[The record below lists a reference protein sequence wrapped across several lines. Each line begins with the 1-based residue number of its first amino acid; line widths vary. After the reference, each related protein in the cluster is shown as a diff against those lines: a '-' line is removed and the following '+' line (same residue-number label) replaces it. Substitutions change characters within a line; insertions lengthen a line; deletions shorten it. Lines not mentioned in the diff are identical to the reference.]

1 MNHLTDDELFRL
13 AEITNE
19 YFSYDENELKMMEHL
34 KSCKECYDKFC
45 STLVLVE
52 VTSDEG
58 YMTLSELYSM
68 SYADSSVQMLAN
80 QVLAVVGVVKQQV
93 TDGIKLILEQFKK
106 KDAVFCFEPALAM
119 GTRGSASAESNTY
132 KMEDVED
139 EKTFMLLDS
148 QNKEVLLQINTKD
161 LDFEEIKVFIVLDSG
176 EKTEIKLD
184 KKGKLLKGIIR
195 DVTSDNFKIIIEGI
209 NG

>member
-19 YFSYDENELKMMEHL
+19 YFSYDEDELKMMEHL
-34 KSCKECYDKFC
+34 KNCKACYDKFC
-45 STLVLVE
+45 STLILVE

-58 YMTLSELYSM
+58 YMTLSELYGM
-68 SYADSSVQMLAN
+68 SCAEFSVQMLTN

-93 TDGIKLILEQFKK
+93 TDGIKLILEQFEK

-139 EKTFMLLDS
+139 EKTFMILDS
-148 QNKEVLLQINTKD
+148 QNKELLLQINTKD
-161 LDFEEIKVFIVLDSG
+161 LDFAEVKVFIVLDSG
-176 EKTEIKLD
+176 QQTEIELD
-184 KKGKLLKGIIR
+184 RKGKLLKGIIR
-195 DVTSDNFKIIIEGI
+195 DVTSDNFQIIIEGI
-209 NG
+209 NE

>member
-19 YFSYDENELKMMEHL
+19 YFSYDEDELKMMEHL
-34 KSCKECYDKFC
+34 KNCKECYDKFC
-45 STLVLVE
+45 GTLILVE

-58 YMTLSELYSM
+58 YMTLSELYGM
-68 SYADSSVQMLAN
+68 SCAESTVQMLTN

-93 TDGIKLILEQFKK
+93 TDGMKLILEQFEK

-139 EKTFMLLDS
+139 ERTFMVLDS
-148 QNKEVLLQINTKD
+148 QNKELLLQINTKD
-161 LDFEEIKVFIVLDSG
+161 LNFADVKVFVVLDSG
-176 EKTEIKLD
+176 EKTEIELD
-184 KKGKLLKGIIR
+184 RKGKLLKGIIR
-195 DVTSDNFKIIIEGI
+195 DVTSDNFQIIIEGI